1 MVFPQ
6 QIAAALEII
15 AAFDKHTYAIL
26 LAQMQSGKTGTFM
39 LVLSEMIR
47 LGKVEYGVIFSG
59 NREIELKEQTKNQD
73 EFFNTYADY
82 LIDIGITDL
91 TIIDII
97 KTRFEVV
104 WGPDLKNFSQKGN
117 TIYIWEESHYG
128 QSQKQQIDAFTTR
141 LGIHPS
147 GAAPEGCFVLSVSAT
162 PFSEYAD
169 LNHLE
174 QDKAVVRLLPPEQYL
189 SVKKMIANKQLHAYT
204 NAPKT
209 KLEECLETHRAL
221 GYALVRGMASELAP
235 VVIKHGWDVIHYDQ
249 STSRDININVLLSTR
264 PLRPTVIFLKGMIR
278 MGKQVKKQFVLFCLE
293 TSKTTKT
300 DTVLQGLLGRCCG
313 YDSSPSIHI
322 YIRGNSAVKKSPV
335 MIKVDGVL
343 QQKKVFNS
351 AGKLV
356 PVWCF
361 QKIDL
366 VLEDIKRFIALHD
379 NDASV
384 PFRGANMTGKGA
396 NERMIPMKVTFSP
409 EDWETLTEAHD
420 GTHKGDKALFSHNE
434 LREILKK
441 SALIENKNPDTQ
453 AEILRILSLATPFK
467 IHHNTSKPLPNHDGK
482 TAIQALRDAF
492 KDGYPLKS
500 LGPGLGVVQDELVI
514 FPDGKTFYIIF
525 TMPSTIGETTRRE
538 VFSKKIPDNV
548 YTVNGEFGIKIP
560 ATIAIDADVF
570 ISVISECVQLSRGAN
585 HLIVPNFISPLKLG
599 IFLTDDIFA
608 KIQPGGE
615 IYQALLKLGI
625 VLHYK
630 RAPGPRGTS
639 GVRLSRISWTIT
651 DDTEHIPVATPLG
664 TPLDSESLDSES
676 LDSEGIDCSTY
687 TKHDEIFHDD
697 VPMIISVFAEECDYE
712 ECDLDECDA
721 NE

>member
-1 MVFPQ
+1 
-6 QIAAALEII
+6 
-15 AAFDKHTYAIL
+15 
-26 LAQMQSGKTGTFM
+26 
-39 LVLSEMIR
+39 
-47 LGKVEYGVIFSG
+47 
-59 NREIELKEQTKNQD
+59 
-73 EFFNTYADY
+73 
-82 LIDIGITDL
+82 
-91 TIIDII
+91 
-97 KTRFEVV
+97 
-104 WGPDLKNFSQKGN
+104 
-117 TIYIWEESHYG
+117 
-128 QSQKQQIDAFTTR
+128 
-141 LGIHPS
+141 
-147 GAAPEGCFVLSVSAT
+147 
-162 PFSEYAD
+162 
-169 LNHLE
+169 
-174 QDKAVVRLLPPEQYL
+174 
-189 SVKKMIANKQLHAYT
+189 
-204 NAPKT
+204 
-209 KLEECLETHRAL
+209 
-221 GYALVRGMASELAP
+221 MASELAP
-235 VVIKHGWDVIHYDQ
+235 IVSHHGWDVIHYNQ
-249 STSRDININVLLSTR
+249 STSRDININLLLSTP

-313 YDSSPSIHI
+313 YDSSPSIQI

-335 MIKVDGVL
+335 MIKVDGAF
-343 QQKKVFNS
+343 QQKKTFN

-361 QKIDL
+361 QTIDL
-366 VLEDIKRFIALHD
+366 VIEDIKRFIALHD
-379 NDASV
+379 NDMSV

-409 EDWETLTEAHD
+409 DDWETLTEAHD
-420 GTHKGDKALFSHNE
+420 GTTKGDKALFSHNE
-434 LREILKK
+434 LREILKT
-441 SALIENKNPDTQ
+441 SAVIENKNPDTQ

-548 YTVNGEFGIKIP
+548 YTVNGELGIKIP

-570 ISVISECVQLSRGAN
+570 IGVISECVQISRGAN
-585 HLIVPNFISPLKLG
+585 HLLVPNFISPLKLG

-615 IYQALLKLGI
+615 IYQALLTIGI
-625 VLHYK
+625 VLQYK
-630 RAPGPRGTS
+630 RAPGPRGTN

-664 TPLDSESLDSES
+664 TTLDETPDYESLD
-676 LDSEGIDCSTY
+676 LDCSTY
-687 TKHDEIFHDD
+687 NKYDDIFHDD
-697 VPMIISVFAEECDYE
+697 VPMIISVFSEDCDSD
-712 ECDLDECDA
+712 ECDLDE
-721 NE
+721 